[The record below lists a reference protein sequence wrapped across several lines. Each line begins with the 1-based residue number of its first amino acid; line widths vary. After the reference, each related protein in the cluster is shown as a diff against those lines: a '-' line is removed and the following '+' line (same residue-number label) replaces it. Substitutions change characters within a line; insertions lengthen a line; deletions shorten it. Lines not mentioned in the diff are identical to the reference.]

1 MKSIP
6 AAAAMREV
14 FGDTMIELC
23 RKDDRVVLLDGDLA
37 NSTKSDKLAAA
48 MPERFFMLGIA
59 EQNLAGVA
67 AGMAAVGLKP
77 WISSFAAFVATRDLD
92 QVRVVI
98 AQPRLPVRLAAH
110 YSGILTGFTG
120 KTHQVVNDIAIMRSL
135 PNMAVVAPCDA
146 VEARR
151 AMLAA
156 NDYQGPVYLR
166 LTRDPSRVVL
176 PDDYAF
182 ELGRAVPLRSGKDIG
197 IISTG
202 TQTVRAMA
210 AADELHAAGLE
221 AAVLHVPT
229 IKPIDADAIVAVAQ
243 QTRCILTCEEHSIY
257 GGLGGAVA
265 EILAERLPTKM
276 LRVGLRDVDGES
288 GPNEPLIN
296 KYGLSS
302 AHVVRAALE
311 LLRGA

>member
-276 LRVGLRDVDGES
+276 LRVGLRDVDGER